1 MFIDLTT
8 KVADKQ
14 RPWVGRQVGDA
25 VVVRSVV
32 ELVVD
37 SVVDSVVELVV
48 DSVVDSVVES
58 WRLLVTESLVGWP
71 CRS

>member
-37 SVVDSVVELVV
+37 SVVDSVVE
-48 DSVVDSVVES
+48 S